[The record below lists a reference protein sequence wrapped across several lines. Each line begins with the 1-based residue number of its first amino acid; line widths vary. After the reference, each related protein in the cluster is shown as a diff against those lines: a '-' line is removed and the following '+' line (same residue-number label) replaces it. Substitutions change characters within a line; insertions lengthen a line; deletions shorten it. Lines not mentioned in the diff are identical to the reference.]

1 MCAPSAPEP
10 PDPKETSAASTGTNI
25 STAIAN
31 SYLNNA
37 NQVTPDGK
45 ITYTNDGTYQSITDP
60 YTGQTYQI
68 PNRTATTT
76 LSQIGQQTKDQTDA
90 AKLNLGQVANSQ
102 SAFLNDY
109 LGKPVDLSAANIDQ
123 YTNTHFGDDFNKQWG
138 TNQTD
143 LENQLANRGVQ
154 QGSAAYTK
162 ALADF
167 NTNKANAYDNMKGN
181 QYGLAQQSILT
192 QRNQPL
198 NELSALM
205 SGSQV
210 SQPAPA
216 AYNQSPIATTDNAGL
231 INANYQQKLAAWQQ
245 QQQQQQGLLGGLFS
259 LGASFI

>member
-1 MCAPSAPEP
+1 MGKPDAPDP
-10 PDPKETSAASTGTNI
+10 PDPKETSAASTATNVG
-25 STAIAN
+25 TAIAN
-31 SYLNNA
+31 A
-37 NQVTPDGK
+37 NLGNVNQITPDGNL
-45 ITYTNDGTYQSITDP
+45 TYSQSGTYKWNDP
-60 YTGQTYQI
+60 YTGKSYDI
-68 PNRTATTT
+68 PQYTATQT
-76 LSQIGQQTKDQTDA
+76 LSQIGQQTKDQTNQA
-90 AKLNLGQVANSQ
+90 QLNLGKVANSQ

-109 LGKPVDLSAANIDQ
+109 LGKPVDLSSENIAN

-138 TNQTD
+138 QNQTD

-167 NTNKANAYDNMKGN
+167 NTNKANAYDNMQGN

-198 NELSALM
+198 NELSALL

-210 SQPAPA
+210 QQPSYINP
-216 AYNQSPIATTDNAGL
+216 NTSTIPTTDTAGL
-231 INANYQQKLAAWQQ
+231 INTNYQQKLQNYQQ
-245 QQQQQQGLLGGLFS
+245 QQAQTQGLLGGLFS

>member
-1 MCAPSAPEP
+1 MGKSSAPKP
-10 PDPKETSAASTGTNI
+10 PDPKETSAASTATNVG
-25 STAIAN
+25 TAIAN
-31 SYLNNA
+31 ANLGNV
-37 NQVTPDGK
+37 NQVTPNGNL
-45 ITYTNDGTYQSITDP
+45 TYSQSGTYKWNDP
-60 YTGQTYQI
+60 YTGKSYDI
-68 PNRTATTT
+68 PQYTATQT
-76 LSQIGQQTKDQTDA
+76 LSDIGQQTKNQTDQA
-90 AKLNLGQVANSQ
+90 QLNLGKVANSQ

-109 LGKPVDLSAANIDQ
+109 LGKPVDLSSANVNN

-138 TNQTD
+138 QNQTD

-167 NTNKANAYDNMKGN
+167 NTNKANAYDNMQGN

-198 NELSALM
+198 NELSALL

-210 SQPAPA
+210 QQPNYINPNTSQV
-216 AYNQSPIATTDNAGL
+216 ATTDTAGI
-231 INANYQQKLAAWQQ
+231 INNNYQQKLQAWQQ
-245 QQQQQQGLLGGLFS
+245 NQAQTQGLLGGLFS

>member
-1 MCAPSAPEP
+1 MCAPSAPKP
-10 PDPKETSAASTGTNI
+10 PDPKDTSAAATGTNI

-37 NQVTPDGK
+37 DQVTPDGK
-45 ITYTNDGTYQSITDP
+45 ITYTDNGYKSITDP
-60 YTGQTYQI
+60 YTGKTYQV
-68 PNRTATTT
+68 PTRTATTT
-76 LSQIGQQTKDQTDA
+76 LSDIGQQTKDQTDQ

-109 LGKPVDLSAANIDQ
+109 LGKPVDLSSENINN

-138 TNQTD
+138 QNQTD

-167 NTNKANAYDNMKGN
+167 NTNKANAYDNMQGN

-216 AYNQSPIATTDNAGL
+216 NYNQSQIPTTDNAGL
-231 INANYQQKLAAWQQ
+231 INANYQQKLQAWQQ
-245 QQQQQQGLLGGLFS
+245 QQAQTQGLLGGLFS

>member
-1 MCAPSAPEP
+1 MGKPKAPAP
-10 PDPKETSAASTGTNI
+10 PDPKDTSAAATGTNI

-60 YTGQTYQI
+60 YTGKTYQI

-76 LSQIGQQTKDQTDA
+76 LSDIGQQTKNQTDQA
-90 AKLNLGQVANSQ
+90 SLNLGKVANSQ
-102 SAFLNDY
+102 SSFLQDY
-109 LGKPVDLSAANIDQ
+109 LGQPVDLSSANVDN
-123 YTNTHFGDDFNKQWG
+123 YTNTHFADDFNKQWG

-143 LENQLANRGVQ
+143 LENQLANRGIQ
-154 QGSAAYTK
+154 QGSSAYTK

-167 NTNKANAYDNMKGN
+167 NVNKGNAYDNMAGN
-181 QYGLAQQSILT
+181 RYGQAQQSILT

-210 SQPAPA
+210 SQPQPA
-216 AYNQSPIATTDNAGL
+216 NYNQSGIATTDNAGL
-231 INANYQQKLAAWQQ
+231 INANYQQKLDAWKQNSANS
-245 QQQQQQGLLGGLFS
+245 QGLLGGLFS